1 MFSSRKSLDVALPM
15 VAPAVLRR
23 ACVAVAVSMLAI
35 AALGGCSVDPQP
47 LDEVKKPASCPCLKS
62 DGSASCPATHCGVR
76 VTVDK
81 SSCDGKVAK
90 VEVMVGET
98 LEPKVWRVGEPRLTC
113 AAIAAGE
120 EAVVQARADTP
131 WKWKSLPLKCAKDS
145 AGSAIEHVLECKTG
159 G

>member
-1 MFSSRKSLDVALPM
+1 MIMPASATDTSSKPVFAAFCVVVA
-15 VAPAVLRR
+15 AI
-23 ACVAVAVSMLAI
+23 LAS
-35 AALGGCSVDPQP
+35 AGCSVEPHA
-47 LDEVKKPASCPCLKS
+47 LDEAAKPASCPCLKT

-81 SSCDGKVAK
+81 ASCDGKVNK

-98 LEPKVWRVGEPRLTC
+98 LEPKVWRVGEPQLAC
-113 AAIAAGE
+113 AAIEAGK
-120 EAVVQARADTP
+120 EAIVQARADSP
-131 WKWKSLPLKCAKDS
+131 WKWKSLPLTCAQDS